1 MFFKIG
7 VLKNFANFTG
17 KHLCWSLFLINLQAF
32 RSATLLKKDFNT
44 SVILWNL
51 QNISELFFSQNT
63 FIQCLLLC
71 VLKIWR
77 KFQSRIIN
85 KSHIGRQ
92 QLYCSCRLSRGNFS
106 KQYPQLFLL
115 LSWAL
120 WKFELYNIYSV
131 LWIINSFINDDALL
145 SFHYV

>member
-32 RSATLLKKDFNT
+32 RSATLLNKDSNT
-44 SVILWNL
+44 GVILWNL
-51 QNISELFFSQNT
+51 QNISKLFFSQNT
-63 FIQCLLLC
+63 ILQCLLLC
-71 VLKIWR
+71 VLKIWQ
-77 KFQSRIIN
+77 KFQSRIIS

-92 QLYCSCRLSRGNFS
+92 QLYCSCRRSRGNFS

-120 WKFELYNIYSV
+120 WNFELYYIYAV
-131 LWIINSFINDDALL
+131 LWIINS
-145 SFHYV
+145 